1 MPQERGKCRSD
12 RIRRAIIATA
22 ITAGLAAAGSCRGT
36 GGPQPAASSKVLRI
50 GTAQLS
56 ATNPIVGLRQL
67 SQLFS
72 VEGLALPG
80 EDGRM
85 QPRLAEGWTPGN
97 DGRSLTITLRPNAK
111 FHDGSSV
118 DAKAV
123 AGTLPD
129 ALRAYM
135 GPVYSDV
142 EYVRASAAGAVELG
156 FRKASPFLLE
166 SLEAVIQKPGST
178 VVGTGAFVAAPIVNS
193 TTEMR
198 ANAEYYLGRP
208 VVDTIHVE
216 SYPSVRSAWAE
227 MLRGRIDFLYEVG
240 ADALDSME
248 KSSTVSVFTFT
259 QRFQFVIVLNQ
270 ESQVMRSPEIRRAL
284 NQGIDRAAVVRSALN
299 GSGVASSGLVWP
311 RSWALPPDLPKF
323 EFDPKAAADA
333 VGRATHTTAGKA
345 KKLHFTCLVPPD
357 TVNERIAIEVK
368 RQLASVGVDMDM
380 EQISQ
385 DQIVQ
390 RTTKKE
396 YDAALIQ
403 LISGPTLFR
412 PYLIWH
418 SKTPLNWA
426 DWGNTT
432 VDTALDRVREAP
444 SEDQYRRAVGGL
456 QQAFMDNPPAIFL
469 AWSVRARAVSNR
481 FVVPPPK
488 AGVDVISTLRVWKPA
503 AGAAQ
508 ASQN

>member
-1 MPQERGKCRSD
+1 MPEERGKCRSD
-12 RIRRAIIATA
+12 RIRRATIATA
-22 ITAGLAAAGSCRGT
+22 IIAGLAVAGSCGDRGASR
-36 GGPQPAASSKVLRI
+36 PATSSAVLRI

-67 SQLFS
+67 SQNFS
-72 VEGLALPG
+72 FEGLALPG

-97 DGRSLTITLRPNAK
+97 DGRSLTIKLRPNAK
-111 FHDGSSV
+111 FHDGSPV
-118 DAKAV
+118 DAKTV
-123 AGTLPD
+123 AGILPD
-129 ALRAYM
+129 GLRSFM

-142 EYVRASAAGAVELG
+142 EYVRASAAGDVELG
-156 FRKASPFLLE
+156 FHKASQFLLE
-166 SLEAVIQKPGST
+166 SLEAVIQKPGSP
-178 VVGTGAFVAAPIVNS
+178 VVGTGPFVAAPNS

-198 ANAEYYLGRP
+198 ANGDYYLGRP
-208 VVDTIHVE
+208 VIDTIHVE
-216 SYPSVRSAWAE
+216 TYPSVRTAWAE
-227 MLRGRIDFLYEVG
+227 MLRGRIDFLWEVG

-259 QRFQFVIVLNQ
+259 QRYQFVIVLNQ
-270 ESQVMRSPEIRRAL
+270 ESPAMRSPEIRRAL
-284 NQGIDRAAVVRSALN
+284 NQGIDRAAVVSNALN
-299 GSGVASSGLVWP
+299 GYGVASSGPLWP
-311 RSWALPPDLPKF
+311 RYWALPPDLPKF

-333 VGRATHTTAGKA
+333 VGRATGTAAGKPGRF
-345 KKLHFTCLVPPD
+345 HFTCLVPPD
-357 TVNERIAIEVK
+357 TLNERITIEVK
-368 RQLASVGVDMDM
+368 RQLASIGVDMAV

-396 YDAALIQ
+396 YDAALIP

-426 DWGNTT
+426 GWGNTT
-432 VDTALDRVREAP
+432 VDTALDRVREAS
-444 SEDQYRRAVGGL
+444 SEDQYRGAVGGL
-456 QQAFMDNPPAIFL
+456 QRAFMDNPPAIFL

-481 FVVPPPK
+481 FVVPPPE
-488 AGVDVISTLRVWKPA
+488 AGRDVVSTLRVWKPGVGA
-503 AGAAQ
+503 MPAG
-508 ASQN
+508 QN

>member
-1 MPQERGKCRSD
+1 MPQARGKCRSD
-12 RIRRAIIATA
+12 RIRRAAVATA
-22 ITAGLAAAGSCRGT
+22 ITAGLAVAGSCVDGR
-36 GGPQPAASSKVLRI
+36 PQPAASSTVLRV

-56 ATNPIVGLRQL
+56 ATNPNQGLRQL
-67 SQLFS
+67 IQNQS
-72 VEGLALPG
+72 VESLALPG

-85 QPRLAEGWTPGN
+85 LPRLAEGWTLGN
-97 DGRSLTITLRPNAK
+97 DGRSLTIKLRPNAK
-111 FHDGSSV
+111 FHDGSPV

-123 AGTLPD
+123 AGLLPD
-129 ALRAYM
+129 ALRSFM

-142 EYVRASAAGAVELG
+142 EFVRASTDGAVELG
-156 FRKASPFLLE
+156 FRRASPFVLE
-166 SLEAVIQKPGST
+166 SLETQIQKPGST

-198 ANAEYYLGRP
+198 ANADYYLGRP

-216 SYPSVRSAWAE
+216 SYPSVRTAWAE

-248 KSSTVSVFTFT
+248 KSTTVSVFTFT
-259 QRFQFVIVLNQ
+259 RRYQFVIVLNQ
-270 ESQVMRSPEIRRAL
+270 ESPVMRSPEIRRAL
-284 NQGIDRAAVVRSALN
+284 NQAIDRGAVVRNALN
-299 GSGVASSGLVWP
+299 SYGVASSGPVWP
-311 RSWALPPDLPKF
+311 RYWALPSDLPKF

-333 VGRATHTTAGKA
+333 IGRATHTAAGRA
-345 KKLHFTCLVPPD
+345 PSLHFTCLVPPD
-357 TVNERIAIEVK
+357 TVNERVAIEVK
-368 RQLASVGVDMDM
+368 RQLAMVGIDMAV
-380 EQISQ
+380 EQISG

-396 YDAALIQ
+396 YDAALIE

-469 AWSVRARAVSNR
+469 AWQVRARAISNR
-481 FVVPPPK
+481 FVVPQPE
-488 AGVDVISTLRVWKPA
+488 AGRDVIGTLRVWKPA
-503 AGAAQ
+503 AGVARGAQ
-508 ASQN
+508 N